1 LDIPLDDPL
10 YLIIRGHGGSDWWL
24 AAMVGERA
32 DGIDD
37 GIDNGD
43 G

>member
-1 LDIPLDDPL
+1 MTVV
-10 YLIIRGHGGSDWWL
+10 GSDWWL